1 MPDAPGLDWRVCTT
15 NADSRATPRRDSRLQ
30 AGQTDGECEGARG
43 DGIDGLGFDVT
54 PGEQAGGAA
63 AAWFAARVR
72 TLRLRVGETSTK
84 MIEVNCDAR

>member
-1 MPDAPGLDWRVCTT
+1 VYELRNASALGRLLEEISWEGRRVELVGFFPDGY
-15 NADSRATPRRDSRLQ
+15 
-30 AGQTDGECEGARG
+30 
-43 DGIDGLGFDVT
+43 DGLGFDVT

-63 AAWFAARVR
+63 AAWFAVRVR